1 MKILLVSSQWSE
13 TRKTGLGFV
22 SSIHKEILESL
33 GFTVISVGNVNDKT
47 NYEFKNSG
55 RVDLLIK
62 YFKLSNFIKD
72 IIIRE
77 KPDFVFVE
85 SLQNIFSEISII
97 VAKKLKKNIILIS
110 HGISIFPY
118 KLNFKYILRFLIWIP
133 YIFFIIFVLKKVNI
147 FLNFDNCSKN
157 LRHFDLFIYK
167 NILRKEKCYQINN
180 FSRFERSNNLKTSHY
195 QSKNKIILS
204 VVAGIKIK
212 SIEDW
217 VKESFSIIRIM
228 PNTPALVRSGVT
240 ALYAN
245 KNTSDKEKAIA
256 EKIMSSVGKTVWLD
270 KEDQMDSVTA
280 LSGSGPAYFF
290 YFMELMENHAIEMG
304 LKKEDAH
311 LLTIETALGA
321 AKMALLSNAEL
332 KELRLQ
338 VTSPAGTTERAINT
352 FVKGKLHKLLR
363 DAMDAAKKRS
373 VELSESFK
381 D

>member
-97 VAKKLKKNIILIS
+97 VAKKLKKNIVLIS

-204 VVAGIKIK
+204 FGYLNHIKNQLDILKIANEIRDNNIIFRIVYSEYSLNYLKKLKNYIEEKKMKNIELINSQETDLNEEIKI
-212 SIEDW
+212 IY
-217 VKESFSIIRIM
+217 FFI
-228 PNTPALVRSGVT
+228 
-240 ALYAN
+240 
-245 KNTSDKEKAIA
+245 NTSITEVMPLTIFEAMEKG
-256 EKIMSSVGKTVWLD
+256 KIYLSYDVGSVSKIPEVIVNNNIKQMTANIKSLLKNESLVLNSSINLQKNYYKKYSIT
-270 KEDQMDSVTA
+270 Q
-280 LSGSGPAYFF
+280 
-290 YFMELMENHAIEMG
+290 
-304 LKKEDAH
+304 LKK
-311 LLTIETALGA
+311 
-321 AKMALLSNAEL
+321 KL
-332 KELRLQ
+332 KE
-338 VTSPAGTTERAINT
+338 I
-352 FVKGKLHKLLR
+352 FC
-363 DAMDAAKKRS
+363 
-373 VELSESFK
+373 
-381 D
+381 

>member
-1 MKILLVSSQWSE
+1 MKNLTIAFIGGGNIADSIIGGLISSGVPTTNIIAADPDIERQQSISE
-13 TRKTGLGFV
+13 RHGIEVFEKNHDAIKKAEVIVFAV
-22 SSIHKEILESL
+22 KPEKMPVAIKEI
-33 GFTVISVGNVNDKT
+33 
-47 NYEFKNSG
+47 
-55 RVDLLIK
+55 
-62 YFKLSNFIKD
+62 
-72 IIIRE
+72 
-77 KPDFVFVE
+77 
-85 SLQNIFSEISII
+85 
-97 VAKKLKKNIILIS
+97 
-110 HGISIFPY
+110 
-118 KLNFKYILRFLIWIP
+118 
-133 YIFFIIFVLKKVNI
+133 
-147 FLNFDNCSKN
+147 
-157 LRHFDLFIYK
+157 
-167 NILRKEKCYQINN
+167 
-180 FSRFERSNNLKTSHY
+180 FENTIA
-195 QSKNKIILS
+195 KNKIILS

>member
-1 MKILLVSSQWSE
+1 MKNLTIAFIGGGNIADSIIGGLISSGVPLTNIIAADPDIERQQSLSE
-13 TRKTGLGFV
+13 RHGIEVFEKNHDAIKKAGVIVFAV
-22 SSIHKEILESL
+22 KPEIMPVAIKEIFEN
-33 GFTVISVGNVNDKT
+33 T
-47 NYEFKNSG
+47 
-55 RVDLLIK
+55 
-62 YFKLSNFIKD
+62 
-72 IIIRE
+72 
-77 KPDFVFVE
+77 
-85 SLQNIFSEISII
+85 I
-97 VAKKLKKNIILIS
+97 V
-110 HGISIFPY
+110 
-118 KLNFKYILRFLIWIP
+118 
-133 YIFFIIFVLKKVNI
+133 
-147 FLNFDNCSKN
+147 
-157 LRHFDLFIYK
+157 
-167 NILRKEKCYQINN
+167 
-180 FSRFERSNNLKTSHY
+180 
-195 QSKNKIILS
+195 KNKIILS

-212 SIEDW
+212 SIENW

-228 PNTPALVRSGVT
+228 PNTPASIRSGVT

-245 KNTSDKEKAIA
+245 KNTSDKEKAMA
-256 EKIMSSVGKTVWLD
+256 EKIMSSVGKTIWLY

-321 AKMALLSNAEL
+321 AKMAVLSNAEL

-338 VTSPAGTTERAINT
+338 VTSPSGTTEKAINT